1 MQKELYLNYEE
12 IQNYYRG
19 IKDGVYRDID
29 DYILSM
35 IRRFLEGCAEIE
47 VEEIIGAKRYEH
59 SENRADYRNGYRK
72 RSITTNYG
80 DTVINLPRLR
90 ENGIRFSFI
99 ESYVRRSKKIDKV
112 ISEMF
117 FRGISVREVRK
128 IIGKLFKGEW
138 YISGGTVSKIAK
150 SINEEVNKWLNK
162 KIEDKYEI
170 VLLDGVYL
178 KLRSPINSKRRVVLV
193 AYGIDRDGIGEV
205 IGYKVASYGES
216 EQAWSNFINELYHRG
231 LEGKELK
238 LCVIDGNAGLKNGI
252 ELVWPKARIQRCWV
266 HKMRNIINYF
276 PYRYREEVSNDLRR
290 IYEAKSKTEA
300 LNGFKEFKNKWFR
313 LCVKGTNCLE
323 KDLDD
328 MVVYFEVLNELSIK
342 DKGNLIKWIKTT
354 NRIERVFREVRRRTD
369 SIGAFT
375 NKDSLIRIMYKVFK
389 EYNEKQ
395 EEKRKKIK
403 KYSGSFNQIY
413 THLLT

>member
-1 MQKELYLNYEE
+1 
-12 IQNYYRG
+12 
-19 IKDGVYRDID
+19 
-29 DYILSM
+29 
-35 IRRFLEGCAEIE
+35 
-47 VEEIIGAKRYEH
+47 
-59 SENRADYRNGYRK
+59 
-72 RSITTNYG
+72 
-80 DTVINLPRLR
+80 
-90 ENGIRFSFI
+90 
-99 ESYVRRSKKIDKV
+99 
-112 ISEMF
+112 MF

-170 VLLDGVYL
+170 ILLDGVYL